1 MDYYSV
7 VENNDIMK
15 FVGNVTRKD
24 DPEGDNPDSER
35 QT

>member
-15 FVGNVTRKD
+15 FVGNGTRKD